1 MSYETFI
8 GFRYLKARK
17 RTTFISVITLISILG
32 VTLGVATLTI
42 VLSVMNGFQEELV
55 NKVIGANSHAIL
67 FRYGVKFDD
76 HEKVR
81 RQILSVRGVKS
92 VAPLVLSEVMIS
104 AGNRMVGIGMK
115 GVDLRRQT
123 HLIPLQRA
131 HVGRRASLQRL
142 ARPHLGELPGI
153 AIGKSLA
160 DKLHVTYGDVVNL
173 ISPISLFGLTYRAQ
187 ATHRTFKVTY
197 IFSFGMYQYDS
208 KFCFVDIKEAQKFLN
223 FGRSVTGLEIL
234 VDDIYQIR
242 RVKRQ
247 IIRKLGGWPFRIQ
260 DWRQMNR
267 NLFKAIQQ
275 NKMALGLILLFII
288 LVASLNI
295 AGTLILMVLEKSKDI
310 AILMTM
316 GVSRRGIM
324 KIFMTY
330 GLYIGSLGTMAG
342 VILGVL
348 LCKLTGFIDIQ
359 LDASVYFI
367 SHLPVKIVPME
378 LLIVAVSSLL
388 ISFLATLYPAIQ
400 ASRQRPIEVLR
411 YE

>member
-17 RTTFISVITLISILG
+17 RTTFISVITIISILG
-32 VTLGVATLTI
+32 VTLGVATLSI
-42 VLSVMNGFQEELV
+42 VLSVMNGFQEELIS
-55 NKVIGANSHAIL
+55 KVIGANSHAIL
-67 FRYGVKFDD
+67 FRYGIKFED

-81 RQILSVRGVKS
+81 RKVLKVRGVRS
-92 VAPLVLSEVMIS
+92 VSPLILSEVMIS
-104 AGNRMVGIGMK
+104 SGNHMVGIGMK
-115 GVDLRRQT
+115 GIDLRRKA
-123 HLIPLQRA
+123 HLIPLQKARL
-131 HVGRRASLQRL
+131 GKKGKIERL
-142 ARPHLGELPGI
+142 AIPHLGELPGI

-160 DKLHVTYGDVVNL
+160 EKLHVTLDDVVNI
-173 ISPISLFGLTYRAQ
+173 ISPISLFGLSYRAQ
-187 ATHRTFKVTY
+187 ATHQSFKVAY
-197 IFSFGMYQYDS
+197 IFEFGMHQYDS
-208 KFCFVDIKEAQKFLN
+208 KFCFVDIHQAQKFLN
-223 FGRSVTGLEIL
+223 YGKSVTGLEIL
-234 VDDIYQIR
+234 VDDIYKIKFIKSKINR
-242 RVKRQ
+242 T
-247 IIRKLGGWPFRIQ
+247 LGGWPYRIQ
-260 DWRQMNR
+260 DWRQMNQ

-316 GVSRRGIM
+316 GVSRKGIM

-342 VILGVL
+342 IILGL
-348 LCKLTGFIDIQ
+348 LICKLANYVDIQ

-367 SHLPVKIVPME
+367 SHLPVKIVPSE
-378 LLIVAVSSLL
+378 LLIVAISSLL

-400 ASRQRPIEVLR
+400 ASRQKPVEVLR